1 MKIAAVVKEVQLSIS
16 PFDVYCYRKDEPY
29 SFILDSRRDPERLG
43 RYSFV
48 GASPFALFR
57 SKGNQVQIWQ
67 EEQGETRLSGNP
79 FTLLKDYLNSYS
91 MVTKLPEDVP
101 PFSGGAVGYFGYE
114 LGEVIEELPGN
125 CIDDLMLPDCLLGF
139 YDKIF
144 AFDHLLQKAF
154 LFTLGRADT
163 EDQAKTN
170 ADEMMRDFD
179 KEILSIQLQLEKE
192 KASIK
197 SSDNMNREENN
208 EHFSAKLKSN
218 FTRERYC
225 STVEQVKEY
234 IAAGDIYQANLSQR
248 FEADLELTP
257 FELYCRLR
265 TINPAPFAAF
275 LNFGEVAVASA
286 SPERFLL
293 LSDKI
298 VETRP
303 IKGTRPRSSNP
314 EKDQQYR
321 EELLN
326 SEKDRAELIMIVDLE
341 RNDLGRVCFPGTV
354 KVPELFALEAYA
366 TVYHLVSTVTGV
378 LPEDKDITDLL
389 YATFP
394 GGSITGAPKIR
405 AMEIIDQLE
414 GLKRNVYTGSIGYI
428 SLDGKADLNIVI
440 RTFVIK
446 NNRVY
451 FQVGGGIVADSE
463 PEKEYQETL
472 DKAKALMESLSLK
485 L

>member
-1 MKIAAVVKEVQLSIS
+1 MKAAAAVKEVPPAIS
-16 PFDVYCYRKDEPY
+16 AFDVYCHHKDEPY
-29 SFILDSRRDPERLG
+29 SFILDSRMDPERLG

-48 GASPFALFR
+48 GTAPFALFR
-57 SKGNQVQIWQ
+57 SKGTQVKIWHKT
-67 EEQGETRLSGNP
+67 QGETRLTGSP
-79 FTLLKDYLNSYS
+79 FKILKDFLNSYQL
-91 MVTKLPEDVP
+91 VTTLPQEIP
-101 PFSGGAVGYFGYE
+101 PFCGGAVGYFGYE
-114 LGEVIEELPGN
+114 LGEVIEELPGKSM
-125 CIDDLMLPDCLLGF
+125 DDLMLPDCLLGF

-144 AFDHLLQKAF
+144 AFDHLLNRAY
-154 LFTLGRADT
+154 LFTLGISSKEGEAKARA
-163 EDQAKTN
+163 
-170 ADEMMRDFD
+170 
-179 KEILSIQLQLEKE
+179 
-192 KASIK
+192 
-197 SSDNMNREENN
+197 EENMK
-208 EHFSAKLKSN
+208 EFSSEICFIQEQVEKGENYSPAVGRIKQEKTDNYLTSKLRSN

-248 FEADLELTP
+248 FETDLEITP

-275 LNFGEVAVASA
+275 LNFGEVSVASA

-293 LSDKI
+293 LSDKV

-303 IKGTRPRSSNP
+303 IKGTRPRSSDP
-314 EKDQQYR
+314 EKDRQYR

-326 SEKDRAELIMIVDLE
+326 SEKDRAELVMIVDLE
-341 RNDLGRVCFPGTV
+341 RNDLGRVCLPGTV
-354 KVPELFALEAYA
+354 KVPELITLEAYA

-389 YATFP
+389 YASFP

-405 AMEIIDQLE
+405 AMEIIDELE

-428 SLDGKADLNIVI
+428 SMDGKADLNIVI

-472 DKAKALMESLSLK
+472 DKAKALMQSLAL
-485 L
+485 

>member
-1 MKIAAVVKEVQLSIS
+1 MKVAAAVKELKPIIS
-16 PFDVYCYRKDEPY
+16 PFEVYCYIKDKPY
-29 SFILDSRRDPERLG
+29 SFILDSRMNPERLG

-48 GASPFALFR
+48 GAEPFALFR
-57 SKGNQVQIWQ
+57 SKGNQVYIWQ
-67 EEQGETRLSGNP
+67 EKQGETRLTGSP
-79 FTLLKDYLNSYS
+79 FKLLKELLNSYQ
-91 MVTKLPEDVP
+91 MVTKLPPGVP

-125 CIDDLMLPDCLLGF
+125 STDDLMLPDCLLGF
-139 YDKIF
+139 YDRIF
-144 AFDHLLQKAF
+144 AFDHLLDKIF
-154 LFTLGRADT
+154 IFTLGRSET
-163 EDQAKTN
+163 EGEAVLK
-170 ADEMMRDFD
+170 ADEMM
-179 KEILSIQLQLEKE
+179 KEFTQEIESIQVQDTKE
-192 KASIK
+192 PDLSKKNVISPETK
-197 SSDNMNREENN
+197 
-208 EHFSAKLKSN
+208 HKLKSN
-218 FTRERYC
+218 FTRDQYC
-225 STVEQVKEY
+225 KTVGKVKEY

-248 FEADLELTP
+248 FETDLTITP
-257 FELYCRLR
+257 FELYCKLR
-265 TINPAPFAAF
+265 TINPAPFASF
-275 LNFGEVAVASA
+275 LNFGDVVVASA

-303 IKGTRPRSSNP
+303 IKGTRPRSSEP
-314 EKDQQYR
+314 QKDLEYR

-341 RNDLGRVCFPGTV
+341 RNDLGRVCLPGTV
-354 KVPELFALEAYA
+354 KVTELFALEAYA

-389 YATFP
+389 YASFP

-405 AMEIIDQLE
+405 AMEIIDELE

-428 SLDGKADLNIVI
+428 TLDGKADLNIVI
-440 RTFVIK
+440 RTFVVK
-446 NNRVY
+446 NNKVY

-472 DKAKALMESLSLK
+472 DKAKALIESLSI
-485 L
+485 